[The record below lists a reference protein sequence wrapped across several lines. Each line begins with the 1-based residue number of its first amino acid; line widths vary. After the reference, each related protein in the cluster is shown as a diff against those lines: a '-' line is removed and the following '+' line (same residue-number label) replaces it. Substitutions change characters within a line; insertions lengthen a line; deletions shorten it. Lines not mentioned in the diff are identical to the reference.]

1 MNRKQN
7 TSNLE
12 TLHDSVRLWLISIT
26 VTRTYINSC
35 TKEVFTHLFD
45 ALCSTVKQ
53 VTGKSIGFKAFHP
66 KGNLYSIHFDM
77 EAAQVQG
84 LGYLLAKMVVE
95 DPALRAL
102 FPSIDP
108 DKLVQLVLKLCT
120 VHLERYLT
128 CL

>member
-1 MNRKQN
+1 
-7 TSNLE
+7 
-12 TLHDSVRLWLISIT
+12 
-26 VTRTYINSC
+26 
-35 TKEVFTHLFD
+35 
-45 ALCSTVKQ
+45 
-53 VTGKSIGFKAFHP
+53 
-66 KGNLYSIHFDM
+66 M

-120 VHLERYLT
+120 VHLERSTDELVPVVGQKTLDYLNHIRGFSDPIDIENWHQCCKT
-128 CL
+128 HESKKFRGEH